1 MYSNNQSFF
10 IEEVSQY
17 DIIDESYSIMY
28 KDMQNWHNLQLAIY
42 ECVLNEGNI
51 INFIK
56 DIIHKIIETLK
67 KWWKNITDFIKKV
80 INNIKSKLSN
90 RDKDIENINPELLKD
105 IKVSRELVLMV
116 LHGKEFIND
125 YINSKYDND
134 FIDDTI
140 NYMNINLDTN
150 DTENIKEQLEEKISD
165 INKSKKDRE
174 ICTVNSIVEMFF
186 AEYGISETDSDALS
200 NLFKAKTN
208 TPFSRIYQD
217 IKKTIEDGTKLFE
230 NLKKDTD
237 QTLSEINKKLNDVET
252 TLTQVLKDNND
263 PDVDKLV
270 RKFISG
276 LSYILKIET
285 TSTHG
290 LYTSAY
296 TNIFAKAT
304 DDLESI
310 VNSLIKKSKEDK

>member
-1 MYSNNQSFF
+1 MNVYL
-10 IEEVSQY
+10 
-17 DIIDESYSIMY
+17 
-28 KDMQNWHNLQLAIY
+28 K
-42 ECVLNEGNI
+42 GNI

-90 RDKDIENINPELLKD
+90 RDNDIKNIDSELLKD
-105 IKVSRELVLMV
+105 IKVSKELALIL

-140 NYMNINLDTN
+140 NYMNISLDTN
-150 DTENIKEQLEEKISD
+150 DIENIKERLEEKISD
-165 INKSKKDRE
+165 MDRAKKDRE

-186 AEYGISETDSDALS
+186 AEYGISEADNDALS

-217 IKKTIEDGTKLFE
+217 IKKTIENGAKLFE

-252 TLTQVLKDNND
+252 TLTQILKDNND
-263 PDVDKLV
+263 TDVDKLV
-270 RKFISG
+270 RKFING

-290 LYTSAY
+290 LYASAY
-296 TNIFAKAT
+296 SKIFTKASN
-304 DDLESI
+304 DLES
-310 VNSLIKKSKEDK
+310 VVDSLIKKSKEK